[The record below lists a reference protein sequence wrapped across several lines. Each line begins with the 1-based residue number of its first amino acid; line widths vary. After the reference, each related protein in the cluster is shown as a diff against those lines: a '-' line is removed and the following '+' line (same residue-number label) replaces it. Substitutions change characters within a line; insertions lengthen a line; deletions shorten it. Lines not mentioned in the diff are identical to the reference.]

1 MRVTL
6 VSTLDRGG
14 PSEHARL
21 LARQLVLGG
30 AQVRAVVTSVAV
42 ADRFAAVGAD
52 AVVVTGRT
60 AWLRAVPRTRRDADV
75 VHSHDRRSAVWA
87 LTGPRRASGPA
98 RVHTLHGLHDAFLP
112 LPDQPAR
119 PSRRDRLAY
128 RVVEPTL
135 LRRADAV
142 VVPSQATADL
152 AVRLGHDRSR
162 MTVVPNGVDVPAEPP
177 VGTGTQVGAIGAL
190 EPVKG
195 LDVFLRAAA
204 IVHRA
209 DPGRRF
215 VVSGDGSQRAAL
227 GSLATALGIAEVVAF
242 AGHEPAAA
250 ALARLQVLVMSSH
263 FESAPLVLLEAMAA
277 GVAVVAT
284 RVGGIPEQ
292 APADALLLVE
302 PNDPAA
308 LAAAIQATLADPAA
322 AAARAARAHRHVH
335 TERTAAGCADSVE
348 VVYRRALDRR
358 A

>member
-1 MRVTL
+1 
-6 VSTLDRGG
+6 
-14 PSEHARL
+14 L

-30 AQVRAVVTSVAV
+30 AHVRAVVSSVAM
-42 ADRFAAVGAD
+42 AERFAAAGAD
-52 AVVVTGRT
+52 PVVATGRT
-60 AWLRAVPRTRRDADV
+60 AWLGAVGRAGRGTDV
-75 VHSHDRRSAVWA
+75 VHSHDRRSAVWT

-119 PSRRDRLAY
+119 PSRRDHVAY
-128 RVVEPTL
+128 RVIEPRL

-152 AVRLGHDRSR
+152 AVRLGHDRKR
-162 MTVVPNGVDVPAEPP
+162 MTVVPNGVEVPAEPP
-177 VGTGTQVGAIGAL
+177 VSRGADVGAIGVL
-190 EPVKG
+190 EPIKG

-209 DPGRRF
+209 DPDRHF
-215 VVSGDGSQRAAL
+215 VVSGEGSQRAAL
-227 GSLATALGIAEVVAF
+227 ASLSVALGIGDAVAF
-242 AGHEPAAA
+242 VGHEPAAA
-250 ALARLQVLVMSSH
+250 ALARLQVLTMSSH

-308 LAAAIQATLADPAA
+308 LADAIQATLADPAA
-322 AAARAARAHRHVH
+322 AATRAARAHRHVLA
-335 TERTAAGCADSVE
+335 ERSAEGCARAVE
-348 VVYRRALDRR
+348 TVYRRVLDRR
-358 A
+358 V

>member
-1 MRVTL
+1 
-6 VSTLDRGG
+6 
-14 PSEHARL
+14 L

-30 AQVRAVVTSVAV
+30 ARVRAVVTSVAM
-42 ADRFAAVGAD
+42 AEGFAAAGAD
-52 AVVVTGRT
+52 PVVVTGRT
-60 AWLRAVPRTRRDADV
+60 AWLRAVPLVSREADV
-75 VHSHDRRSAVWA
+75 VHSHDRHSAVWS
-87 LTGPRRASGPA
+87 LTGPRRASWPA

-112 LPDQPAR
+112 IPGRPAR

-128 RVVEPTL
+128 RVIEPGL

-152 AVRLGHDRSR
+152 AARLGHDRSR
-162 MTVVPNGVDVPAEPP
+162 MTVVPNGVEAPAGSPLSI
-177 VGTGTQVGAIGAL
+177 GAQVGAIGVL
-190 EPVKG
+190 EPIKG
-195 LDVFLRAAA
+195 YDVFLRAAA
-204 IVHRA
+204 IVRQA

-215 VVSGDGSQRAAL
+215 VISGEGSQRGPL
-227 GSLATALGIAEVVAF
+227 GSLAAALGIASAVAF

-292 APADALLLVE
+292 APPDAMLLVE

-308 LAAAIQATLADPAA
+308 LAAAIQATLTDPAA
-322 AAARAARAHRHVH
+322 AASRAARAHRHVVA
-335 TERTAAGCADSVE
+335 ERSAEGCARAVE

>member
-1 MRVTL
+1 
-6 VSTLDRGG
+6 
-14 PSEHARL
+14 L

-30 AQVRAVVTSVAV
+30 AQVRAVVASVTLAE
-42 ADRFAAVGAD
+42 RFAAAGAD
-52 AVVVTGRT
+52 PVVARGRT
-60 AWLRAVPRTRRDADV
+60 AWLGAVQRTSRDADV
-75 VHSHDRRSAVWA
+75 VHSHDRRSAVWT
-87 LTGPRRASGPA
+87 LCGPRRAAGPV
-98 RVHTLHGLHDAFLP
+98 RVHTLHGLADAFLP
-112 LPDQPAR
+112 LPARPDRPAR

-128 RVVEPTL
+128 RVIEPRL

-142 VVPSQATADL
+142 VVPSLATADL
-152 AVRLGHDRSR
+152 AVELGHDRSR
-162 MTVVPNGVDVPAEPP
+162 MTVVPNGVEVAAGQPA
-177 VGTGTQVGAIGAL
+177 GTGTQVGAIGAL
-190 EPVKG
+190 EPIKG
-195 LDVFLRAAA
+195 LEVFLRAAA

-215 VVSGDGSQRAAL
+215 VISGEGSQRAAL
-227 GSLATALGIAEVVAF
+227 ASLATALGIAGAVVF

-284 RVGGIPEQ
+284 CVGGIPEQ

-335 TERTAAGCADSVE
+335 TERTAAGCARAVE
-348 VVYRRALDRR
+348 DVYRRAIDRR
-358 A
+358 G